1 MTMNWIINYAWAILW
16 AVIMMIL
23 LLLPPDDLPSGN
35 FFEGFDKLVHTG
47 SFYLLTTLVL
57 FGRVI
62 DTKRRATKWRTFT
75 IAFITATVFAF
86 GTEGAQMY
94 FTNNRQADWWDI
106 FADYVGIGMALF
118 SYLLL
123 YNRRAKY
130 D

>member
-1 MTMNWIINYAWAILW
+1 MNWIINYAWAMLW
-16 AVIMMIL
+16 AIVMLVL
-23 LLLPPDDLPSGN
+23 LLLPPNNLPSGN
-35 FFEGFDKLVHTG
+35 YFAGFDKLVHTG
-47 SFYLLTTLVL
+47 CFYLLTTLIL

-62 DTKRRATKWRTFT
+62 DTKRRATKLKTFL
-75 IAFITATVFAF
+75 IVFLVASFFAF

-94 FTNNRQADWWDI
+94 FTNSRSADWWDI

-123 YNRRAKY
+123 YNRRAQY